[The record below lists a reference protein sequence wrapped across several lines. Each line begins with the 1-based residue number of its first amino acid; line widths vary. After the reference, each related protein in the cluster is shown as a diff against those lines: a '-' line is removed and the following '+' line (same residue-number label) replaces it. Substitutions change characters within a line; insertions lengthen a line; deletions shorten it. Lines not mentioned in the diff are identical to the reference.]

1 MNLCPILWREKGT
14 LLPQF
19 RLLWDVSNL
28 CLCYGIIYWGRNYHR
43 LWLFFVSGTPLW
55 TSQAEERRRLRFND
69 DSRAVT
75 EGQAKSADI
84 LGSIWW
90 WSGGGCGS
98 LQKKQ
103 RALHMLHVA
112 GLSPVMD
119 MYFVCSGLDDRC
131 VDTAVWSGF
140 CLYGNKNTHTRCS
153 QLRRRLIPE
162 HSLCMAARHHQP
174 KSRICCFSIFH
185 VRFDIPNIF
194 HRCCSREWIKSFL
207 TGSMEKPTR
216 ICCWG
221 TQGICLG
228 GVFWWQCLSNFLQV
242 WINMQIEIWE

>member
-1 MNLCPILWREKGT
+1 MYLIYVYATVSSTEVEITIVCGCFLSLTLHYEHPKQRNGGDWDLMTILGQLPRDKRNLP
-14 LLPQF
+14 
-19 RLLWDVSNL
+19 
-28 CLCYGIIYWGRNYHR
+28 
-43 LWLFFVSGTPLW
+43 
-55 TSQAEERRRLRFND
+55 
-69 DSRAVT
+69 
-75 EGQAKSADI
+75 I

-98 LQKKQ
+98 LQNKQ

-153 QLRRRLIPE
+153 QLRRLIPE
-162 HSLCMAARHHQP
+162 HSLGMAARHHQA

>member
-1 MNLCPILWREKGT
+1 MMKWWWLWK
-14 LLPQF
+14 P
-19 RLLWDVSNL
+19 
-28 CLCYGIIYWGRNYHR
+28 
-43 LWLFFVSGTPLW
+43 
-55 TSQAEERRRLRFND
+55 AEEAASFAYVTRRWTFP
-69 DSRAVT
+69 SY
-75 EGQAKSADI
+75 
-84 LGSIWW
+84 
-90 WSGGGCGS
+90 
-98 LQKKQ
+98 
-103 RALHMLHVA
+103 
-112 GLSPVMD
+112 MD

-140 CLYGNKNTHTRCS
+140 CLHGNKNTHTRCS

-194 HRCCSREWIKSFL
+194 HRCCSRREWIKSLL